1 MRSEPATNGRPSGRA
16 AAGGWAGRRRRDAL
30 LGAVTIAVVIGV
42 IIVVRD
48 RSEIVARRFVSCLHG
63 HGWTQLTRPN
73 RSLDMRAGRLATSW
87 SQLASSSEPGY
98 AVITAYNGD
107 NFTLIAVGGNRMP
120 QTRQPLLP
128 EPVQPDPPQS
138 LAH

>member
-1 MRSEPATNGRPSGRA
+1 M
-16 AAGGWAGRRRRDAL
+16 
-30 LGAVTIAVVIGV
+30 TIAVVIGV

-107 NFTLIAVGGNRMP
+107 NFTLIAVGGNGMRQASEAVLRERVQADPSQFVGVLVWNGAQPQAEALESRCLRSADVPPMP
-120 QTRQPLLP
+120 
-128 EPVQPDPPQS
+128 
-138 LAH
+138 